1 MNDETWVRD
10 VTDRLATWADGPGGA
25 DRDVDVDGA
34 ELLLD
39 LAREELGLTGPD
51 GLTPETLRALLL
63 EVFPETVVAEAGEVP
78 SILAALR
85 ALVAFLDGTGALPGG
100 RAAALVAELE
110 AVTPAFTRVVED
122 ADTDER
128 RAAAEVIAGMMA
140 EDGVDTGDVAAVERW
155 VAAFE
160 ALPES
165 ERFTRTEDYLRRAEE
180 LVVPPVRLASVDEL
194 ARAARASGLL
204 PSADSADSGD
214 SGDSGGGDDDA
225 AVLEAWLT
233 RFDEVAVAEPSG
245 DEEVEVAELVRGELT
260 GVLIQLYE
268 QREPSAPDDL
278 TRVLLDHVEAVYEV
292 GDPRLLARAVAEA
305 LREQLGEF
313 AAWGVVAEAGGGL
326 ELTPLGV
333 WGVRELLLAD
343 GYLAPV
349 VGALAAASAAELV
362 AGLVLHRP
370 DTLDDEITAWLDGRD
385 RPGAA
390 RDLIA
395 IMRDG
400 RPGER
405 VLAAAVLDRLGAEA
419 EPQVRDAV
427 DDPTVRPYAA
437 RWLTGHGLPA
447 PEPDPDW
454 LFVDGVAGRLETAA
468 PVEAVT
474 ALPVPDDVAA
484 LWRCHHP
491 ATAEVLGALGDHHPD
506 RGTAKSARTAAFKA
520 RSAAGGS

>member
-1 MNDETWVRD
+1 MWVQD
-10 VTDRLATWADGPGGA
+10 VADRLATWAGG
-25 DRDVDVDGA
+25 REDVDVAGA
-34 ELLLD
+34 ELLLG
-39 LAREELGLTGPD
+39 LACEELGLTGPG
-51 GLTPETLRALLL
+51 GLTPEALRALLL

-85 ALVAFLDGTGALPGG
+85 ALVACLDETGALPAG
-100 RAAALVAELE
+100 RGAALTAELE
-110 AVTPAFTRVVED
+110 AITPAFTRVVEE
-122 ADTDER
+122 ADTEER

-140 EDGVDTGDVAAVERW
+140 EDGVDPGDARAVERW

-160 ALPES
+160 ALPEA
-165 ERFTRTEDYLRRAEE
+165 ERFARTEDYLRRTEE
-180 LVVPPVRLASVDEL
+180 LVVPPVRLASTEEL

-204 PSADSADSGD
+204 EAAEQAGAPA
-214 SGDSGGGDDDA
+214 DDA
-225 AVLEAWLT
+225 VVLVAWLN
-233 RFDEVAVAEPSG
+233 RFDEVAVAEHPE
-245 DEEVEVAELVRGELT
+245 DEELEVGDLVRGELT

-268 QREPSAPDDL
+268 QREPSSPDDL
-278 TRVLLDHVEAVYEV
+278 TRVLLDHVESVYEV
-292 GDPRLLARAVAEA
+292 SDPRLLKEAVAGA
-305 LREQLGEF
+305 LRERLDELAG
-313 AAWGVVAEAGGGL
+313 WGVVAGRDAGL

-349 VGALAAASAAELV
+349 VGALAEADAGELV
-362 AGLVLHRP
+362 AGLALHRP

-385 RPGAA
+385 PLVAA
-390 RDLIA
+390 RDLVEV
-395 IMRDG
+395 MRDG
-400 RPGER
+400 PAGER

-419 EPQVRDAV
+419 EPAVRDAV

-447 PEPDPDW
+447 PEPDPHW
-454 LFVDGVAGRLETAA
+454 LFVDGVAGRLETTA
-468 PVEAVT
+468 PAEAVV
-474 ALPVPDDVAA
+474 ALPVPEDVAA

-491 ATAEVLGALGDHHPD
+491 ATADVLAALGDHHPD